1 MLTIFIN
8 GDGGTFE
15 VALVFP
21 LAPLLW
27 CLQIEEFKVLIAN
40 LILWYIGNWY
50 IISDESS
57 GSVFNSMYKTITE
70 FYTSLIY
77 SRKFLLSYGARDFFP
92 DEWWIKVF
100 SDELAFFFFD
110 PSYLQR
116 IPHYFI
122 MNISCWPKYLGC
134 IRDIFW
140 HIQNN
145 QIYNLVYPC
154 PYQYLLLI
162 LESMSLLDLV

>member
-100 SDELAFFFFD
+100 SDELAFFFFLTQVTFKGSLIILLWIFHAD
-110 PSYLQR
+110 PNILDALETYSGISKIIR
-116 IPHYFI
+116 FI
-122 MNISCWPKYLGC
+122 I
-134 IRDIFW
+134 
-140 HIQNN
+140 
-145 QIYNLVYPC
+145 
-154 PYQYLLLI
+154 
-162 LESMSLLDLV
+162 